1 MNYTFRGKKQVH
13 FAFDKPFTSIIQ
25 HSEILNLIQIEWR
38 NNKNYFKNYEIVFPR
53 LIHSTKWK
61 YDYAFLEKK
70 MNPVEEEKIDFL
82 IDGFL
87 NFFKI
92 KYSSKDFYF
101 RITKSK
107 SKSIHL
113 LIRKKRSCLTEKQ
126 KMLLFKIIDVVSNSV
141 HNFFSMEF
149 RFIR

>member
-1 MNYTFRGKKQVH
+1 
-13 FAFDKPFTSIIQ
+13 
-25 HSEILNLIQIEWR
+25 
-38 NNKNYFKNYEIVFPR
+38 
-53 LIHSTKWK
+53 
-61 YDYAFLEKK
+61 